1 MVKPDLAVRKI
12 SRAKAWLDDAEEI
25 LSRPA
30 EEFLADVKSRDLATF
45 YLFLAI
51 QECIDLAAHWV
62 ADEGWQVPDEAGAT
76 FDLLAEHEAFD
87 HDLAVVLR
95 GTVGLRNR
103 IAHGYASVDHQR
115 VHQEYRRGVVALRT
129 FLSLVMSEAGL

>member
-1 MVKPDLAVRKI
+1 MVKPDLAFKKI
-12 SRAKAWLDDAEEI
+12 GRAKGWLDDAEAS

-62 ADEGWQVPDEAGAT
+62 ADAGWKVPDEAGAA
-76 FDLLAEHEAFD
+76 FDLLAEHGELD
-87 HDLAVVLR
+87 RDLAVALR

-115 VHQEYRRGVVALRT
+115 VHQEYRSGAVALRK